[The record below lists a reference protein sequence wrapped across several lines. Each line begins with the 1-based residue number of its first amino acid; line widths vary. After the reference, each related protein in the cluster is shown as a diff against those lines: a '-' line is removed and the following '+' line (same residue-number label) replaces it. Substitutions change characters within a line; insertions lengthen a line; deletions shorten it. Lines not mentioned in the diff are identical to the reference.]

1 LNLWRGWGVQP
12 KAGGWSLLRQHISEV
27 IADGDP
33 EAEKYN
39 LNWLA
44 WTVQNP
50 GDRAEV
56 ALVLKGG
63 RGVGKGTLGNALVRI
78 FGQHATHI
86 SFADHLAGRFNA
98 HLRDV
103 CFLFADEAYWPGDK
117 GAEGTLKRLITEPTL
132 FIEAKGR
139 DGITVPN
146 MLHVLMASNEDW
158 VVPAGEHEHRYAIFQ
173 VSESKRQ
180 DPSWFKPLYG
190 QMENGGYGAMLHDLL
205 QLDLGDWH
213 PRNIPV
219 TEALRQQQERS
230 IKPSSPKPGE
240 RMILIAVS

>member
-1 LNLWRGWGVQP
+1 
-12 KAGGWSLLRQHISEV
+12 
-27 IADGDP
+27 
-33 EAEKYN
+33 
-39 LNWLA
+39 
-44 WTVQNP
+44 
-50 GDRAEV
+50 
-56 ALVLKGG
+56 
-63 RGVGKGTLGNALVRI
+63 
-78 FGQHATHI
+78 
-86 SFADHLAGRFNA
+86 
-98 HLRDV
+98 
-103 CFLFADEAYWPGDK
+103 
-117 GAEGTLKRLITEPTL
+117 LKRLITEPTL

-158 VVPAGEHEHRYAIFQ
+158 VVPAGEHERRYAIFQ

-180 DPSWFKPLYG
+180 DPSWFKPLYD

-230 IKPSSPKPGE
+230 IKPLDAWLLRLFEDGLLPGGVDVDAPNRMLSRSKPDVDGHNPRNGLYDLAREQPSLRHMDEQVLASHLKQWGLTPWRNSRARGWEFPPLWQCRARWEEKYPGWKWQYPDLTEWQEDDKTNLFAHPKPTY
-240 RMILIAVS
+240 